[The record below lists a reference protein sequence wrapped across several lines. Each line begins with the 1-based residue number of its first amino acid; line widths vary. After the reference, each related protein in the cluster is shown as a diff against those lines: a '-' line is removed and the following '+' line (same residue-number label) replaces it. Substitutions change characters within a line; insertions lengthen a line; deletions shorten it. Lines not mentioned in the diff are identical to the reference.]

1 MQVRFH
7 GCHFMFS
14 QCVLIFS
21 FLVRADLIGTHCVA
35 HILQGLILE
44 RAASF
49 DDKILNLLEYDYIS
63 SRMIGYFVH
72 PSLCFISLPS

>member
-1 MQVRFH
+1 MLILPLASRTTIFYMF
-7 GCHFMFS
+7 GCGNFYANYDF
-14 QCVLIFS
+14 
-21 FLVRADLIGTHCVA
+21 
-35 HILQGLILE
+35 QGLILE